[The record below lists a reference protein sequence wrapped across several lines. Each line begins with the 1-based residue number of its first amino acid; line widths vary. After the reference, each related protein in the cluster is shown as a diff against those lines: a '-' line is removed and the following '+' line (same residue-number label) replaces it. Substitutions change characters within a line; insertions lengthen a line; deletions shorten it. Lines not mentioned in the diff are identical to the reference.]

1 MSMPN
6 ILVVGGAGFIG
17 SHVTKALGRCG
28 YHPIV
33 FDNLSSGHRDA
44 VTCGTFIQ
52 GDLAHPQD
60 LDAVFSAY
68 SIKAVMH
75 FAALIDVGESVVNP
89 AKYYLHNVAY
99 TLNLIEAMRT
109 FEVKTLIFSSSA
121 AIFGL
126 PDEIPVSE
134 THPCRPISPYGQ
146 TKLMVEK
153 ILHDCDQA
161 YGLKSSCLRYF
172 NAAGGDPKGE
182 IKNYKQKETN
192 LIPLVLRSLK
202 DPSRPLTI
210 YGTDY
215 PIRDGTCVRDYI
227 HLEDLASAHI
237 LAMEKLLQGGE
248 SAHYN
253 LGNGN
258 GFSVKEVIMAA
269 EEATG
274 LKVRAVEG
282 ERRPGDPP
290 ILVANAH
297 KARTE
302 LGWVPVHTDIKEM
315 ISHAWQALHKESV

>member
-17 SHVTKALGRCG
+17 SHVTKALGRRG

-44 VTCGTFIQ
+44 VTCGTFIE
-52 GDLAHPQD
+52 GDLAHPHD

-68 SIKAVMH
+68 RIDAVMH
-75 FAALIDVGESVVNP
+75 FAALIDVGESVANP
-89 AKYYLHNVAY
+89 SKYYLHNVAY
-99 TLNLIEAMRT
+99 TLNLIEAMRK
-109 FEVKTLIFSSSA
+109 FDVKTLIFSSSA

-126 PDEIPVSE
+126 PDEIPVCE

-153 ILHDCDQA
+153 ILHDCDRA
-161 YGLKSSCLRYF
+161 YGLKASCLRYF

-202 DPSRPLTI
+202 DPTKFLTI

-215 PIRDGTCVRDYI
+215 PMRDGTCVRDYI

-274 LKVRAVEG
+274 LRVKIVEG
-282 ERRPGDPP
+282 ARRPGDPP
-290 ILVANAH
+290 ILIANAD
-297 KARTE
+297 KARAE
-302 LGWVPVHTDIKEM
+302 LGWTPVHTDIKEM
-315 ISHAWQALHKESV
+315 ITHAWKALHMESV